1 MSPLPWDKRDKR
13 EAVKRLNNRIAEFPE
28 VQKQI
33 EIGKEKSSIDIELL
47 LDYWLKARDIFAP
60 QKSTPSWMHFV
71 FIPIILVG
79 IVGAGSVL
87 REATTKDNQ
96 PLKQQA
102 LTVLGAALTGAVG
115 FYVGKK

>member
-1 MSPLPWDKRDKR
+1 MSPLPWGKKR
-13 EAVKRLNNRIAEFPE
+13 EAVERLNNKLEEFPE

-33 EIGKEKSSIDIELL
+33 NIRSES
-47 LDYWLKARDIFAP
+47 LDAILEAWEKARDIFAP
-60 QKSTPSWMHFV
+60 QKTTPPWMHFV
-71 FIPIILVG
+71 FIPIILAGV
-79 IVGAGSVL
+79 VGAGSVL

-115 FYVGKK
+115 FYVGRK